1 MLMLMRAGILSGGMI
16 VVAAV
21 GNMSVSEKCFFSVTD
36 VEVKCLGVSLR
47 LVVGDIFDVGG
58 SFVVV
63 VVEMHVDALELEVEV
78 VARLVWG
85 CLNGRLYFL
94 WRFSQISLEGKLS
107 NVGECPFG
115 MVMQKYFFME
125 LFFFDGCCLRNV
137 TGSKMG
143 VLMVEMV
150 VWMVSN
156 LI

>member
-1 MLMLMRAGILSGGMI
+1 M
-16 VVAAV
+16 
-21 GNMSVSEKCFFSVTD
+21 E
-36 VEVKCLGVSLR
+36 CLGVSLR
-47 LVVGDIFDVGG
+47 LVVGDICDVGG

-78 VARLVWG
+78 VAGLVWG

-94 WRFSQISLEGKLS
+94 WRFSPISLEGKLS

-143 VLMVEMV
+143 VLRVEVV